1 MDGISRLPEGVAT
14 LSKEFMGQ
22 VLGPGDIGYEDAR
35 RVHNGL
41 IDKRPALIARCRGP
55 ADVAESIASAR
66 ANGLEIAVRGG
77 GHSAAGRAVV
87 DGGLVIDLSLMKGIH
102 VQPRRRSARAQGG
115 VTWREFNRETQA
127 HALATTGGSVSTTGI
142 AGLTLGGGLGWLM
155 AKHGLTVD
163 NLLSAEIVTADGVIL
178 TVSDEEYP
186 DLFWA
191 IRGGGGNFGVV
202 TSFEYQL
209 HPVGPT
215 ITGGF
220 VAHPF
225 ERANDVLRWYR
236 DITATAPEELGAMA
250 ALMHGPDGSKM
261 AAIAI
266 CHCGDLKEGAAT
278 AERIRSYGSPAIDVM
293 GPMPYCEQNM
303 LLDAAFPTGS
313 LNYWTSN
320 FIESLSDETIREVL
334 DGFARAVSPMNQVVF
349 EHFHG
354 RAVSVPVTATAF
366 PHRREGFN
374 MLVISQWLEP
384 ADTDREIQWARDLYK
399 AMQPF
404 YAAGRYINYQS
415 DVDADVVA
423 AAYGPNYARL
433 RAIKGRYDPDN
444 LFHVNQNIAP
454 AETING

>member
-1 MDGISRLPEGVAT
+1 
-14 LSKEFMGQ
+14 
-22 VLGPGDIGYEDAR
+22 
-35 RVHNGL
+35 
-41 IDKRPALIARCRGP
+41 
-55 ADVAESIASAR
+55 
-66 ANGLEIAVRGG
+66 
-77 GHSAAGRAVV
+77 
-87 DGGLVIDLSLMKGIH
+87 
-102 VQPRRRSARAQGG
+102 
-115 VTWREFNRETQA
+115 
-127 HALATTGGSVSTTGI
+127 
-142 AGLTLGGGLGWLM
+142 
-155 AKHGLTVD
+155 
-163 NLLSAEIVTADGVIL
+163 
-178 TVSDEEYP
+178 
-186 DLFWA
+186 
-191 IRGGGGNFGVV
+191 
-202 TSFEYQL
+202 
-209 HPVGPT
+209 
-215 ITGGF
+215 
-220 VAHPF
+220 
-225 ERANDVLRWYR
+225 
-236 DITATAPEELGAMA
+236 
-250 ALMHGPDGSKM
+250 
-261 AAIAI
+261 
-266 CHCGDLKEGAAT
+266 
-278 AERIRSYGSPAIDVM
+278 M

-303 LLDAAFPTGS
+303 LLDAAFPSGS

-366 PHRREGFN
+366 PHRRDGFN

-454 AETING
+454 AATING